1 MSQDRVFDGLSQRF
15 QRTIYAN
22 NDPRGAIRLH
32 ITQNDL
38 NQHFKNLPQNHQA
51 LDIGAGLGQM
61 SLWLAEQGWQVTI
74 SEPSEEMLLQAQA
87 LIQHS
92 AYAHRVEFLQHSIQ
106 TLPTHY
112 AQQFDFIVC
121 HAVLEWLAE
130 PQQTLQTL
138 LNYLK
143 PNGYLSLMFFNR
155 TATEFRH
162 LIAGNLD
169 AVLEQRLASDGKK
182 GLAPI
187 SPLLPSEVINW
198 LPDLGLELVQWSG
211 VRCFYDYA
219 YHTVRKKMPLDKV
232 LQLERHYSQLEP
244 WRSLARYQHFILK
257 KLTPA
262 HLGQLD

>member
-32 ITQNDL
+32 ITQDDL
-38 NQHFKNLPQNHQA
+38 NHYFQHLPPTHQA

-61 SLWLAEQGWQVTI
+61 SLWLAAQGWTVTL
-74 SEPSEEMLLQAQA
+74 SEPSQEMLVQAQA
-87 LIQHS
+87 IIQNTSH
-92 AYAHRVEFLQHSIQ
+92 AQHIQCLDHSIQ
-106 TLPTHY
+106 TLPLQYTQH
-112 AQQFDFIVC
+112 FDLIIC

-130 PQQTLQTL
+130 PQATLQTL
-138 LNYLK
+138 VNYLK
-143 PNGYLSLMFFNR
+143 PDGCLSLMFFNR
-155 TATEFRH
+155 TSTEFRH
-162 LIAGNLD
+162 LIAGDLD
-169 AVLEQRLASDGKK
+169 AVLEQRIASDGKQ

-187 SPLLPSEVINW
+187 SPLLPSEVLSW
-198 LPDLGLELVQWSG
+198 LPVLGLELVQWSG

-232 LQLERHYSQLEP
+232 LKLERHYSQQEP

-257 KLTPA
+257 KLN
-262 HLGQLD
+262 